1 MKIISRNKQKD
12 TRPFAGI
19 LALKQ
24 IILFPLSIFVVI
36 AFIANVTIQS
46 AM

>member
-24 IILFPLSIFVVI
+24 IILLPVSIFAVI
-36 AFIANVTIQS
+36 AFIANITIQS
-46 AM
+46 AL